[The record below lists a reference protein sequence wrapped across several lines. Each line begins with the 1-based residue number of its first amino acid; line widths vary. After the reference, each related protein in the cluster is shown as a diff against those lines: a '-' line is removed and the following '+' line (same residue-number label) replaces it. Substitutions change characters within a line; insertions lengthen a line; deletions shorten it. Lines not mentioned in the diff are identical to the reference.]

1 MLCYMPRLVWGVRRQ
16 TIGNFGP
23 FDKSAVMRTLQQEYG
38 NDRFFRW
45 VLTPIVKLDV
55 PAAWCFR
62 VVAWAMWKAWAA
74 RFRRE
79 DGGVAG
85 EA

>member
-1 MLCYMPRLVWGVRRQ
+1 VWGARRQ

-38 NDRFFRW
+38 SDWFFRW
-45 VLTPIVKLDV
+45 VLAPIVKFDFA
-55 PAAWCFR
+55 AAWCFR
-62 VVAWAMWKAWAA
+62 VVAWAMWKAWGAW
-74 RFRRE
+74 FREE
-79 DGGVAG
+79 DGGVSH